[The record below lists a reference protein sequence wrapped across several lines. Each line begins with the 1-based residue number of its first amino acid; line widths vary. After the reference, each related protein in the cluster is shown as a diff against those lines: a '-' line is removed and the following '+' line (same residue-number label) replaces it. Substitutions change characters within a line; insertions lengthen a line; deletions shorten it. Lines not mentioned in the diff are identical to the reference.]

1 MTGAPLVGLFATCL
15 VDALR
20 PTVGFAAAR
29 LLMRAG
35 CRVEVPRSQVCCG
48 QPAYNAGDR
57 RDAAAIARR
66 VVDAFERF
74 DHVVAP
80 SGSCAGMLRVH
91 YPALLDGDRT
101 YAARARA
108 LAARSHELVSFLID
122 VMKMRDVDARF
133 QGVVTYHDS
142 CCGLRELGVK
152 DQPRRLLATVDGLV
166 LAEMT
171 EAEVCC
177 GFGGTFCVKYPAVS
191 AAMATAKARRIDES
205 GAACVLAGDLGCLMN
220 IAGMLSRQGI
230 VVEAR
235 HVAEVLADMAGTPAI
250 GAPKKGR

>member
-57 RDAAAIARR
+57 RDAAAIARG

-91 YPALLDGDRT
+91 YPALLDGDRA

-108 LAARSHELVSFLID
+108 LAAKSHELVSFLTD

-142 CCGLRELGVK
+142 CSGLRELGVK

-191 AAMATAKARRIDES
+191 AAMATAKARRIGET

-220 IAGMLSRQGI
+220 IAGTLSRQGI
-230 VVEAR
+230 AVEAR
-235 HVAEVLADMAGTPAI
+235 HVAEVLADMAAAPAL